1 MKQHKTLNG
10 ILPAMAAGV
19 SDRLWPMEDNR
30 RSYRQSRSASAQR
43 EARGALNAP
52 YSNGVNIRA
61 RYDKRGVLGPHQPL
75 PLIRIEG
82 IPEALRPFFAAR
94 LP

>member
-30 RSYRQSRSASAQR
+30 RSYRQSRSASA
-43 EARGALNAP
+43 
-52 YSNGVNIRA
+52 
-61 RYDKRGVLGPHQPL
+61 
-75 PLIRIEG
+75 
-82 IPEALRPFFAAR
+82 
-94 LP
+94 